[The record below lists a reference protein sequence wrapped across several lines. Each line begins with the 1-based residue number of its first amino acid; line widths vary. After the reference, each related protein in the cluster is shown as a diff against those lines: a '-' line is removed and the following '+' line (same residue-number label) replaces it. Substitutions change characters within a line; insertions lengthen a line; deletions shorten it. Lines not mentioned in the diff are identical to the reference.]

1 MSDSIYVRVKLNRK
15 FYDVDTSDFLFRI
28 ISEGCNRHIAISVVP
43 PESGLI
49 ACKPDEAVLSL
60 SDSFNFRLGTPLI
73 GIDIDSEVEEYRPE
87 PLHTRLLNLQ
97 QLFQFILKED
107 VVDGIEVYFTTDYD
121 VEGLETVDV
130 MLDDFASKV
139 KQLIFQKRKFYI
151 GVSFRFVFG
160 KLSQLK
166 L

>member
-28 ISEGCNRHIAISVVP
+28 IREGCNRHIAISVVP

-151 GVSFRFVFG
+151 GVSFRFAFG

-166 L
+166 